1 MYTETTTSFFKIYD
15 SFFSRIT
22 DDMYLEL
29 TEMDTFKM
37 LQGLLINAIPRFE
50 FPRFNVFDYVEGELV
65 ESTYQGVESDD
76 VEVPAYLWVG
86 GEFNHVLTTEEIN
99 ILGLCMTVEWLI
111 QQLETADNTRMKYAG
126 SDYKVSS
133 QANHMSKIK
142 IVLEATKVDCKHM
155 QRLYRRRIVSEDG
168 STIQSTL
175 GQIIATPVYGITNA
189 NIDRINWR
197 RTR

>member
-1 MYTETTTSFFKIYD
+1 MEFETTTSFFKIYD

-76 VEVPAYLWVG
+76 IEVPAYLWVG

-126 SDYKVSS
+126 FV
-133 QANHMSKIK
+133 
-142 IVLEATKVDCKHM
+142 
-155 QRLYRRRIVSEDG
+155 
-168 STIQSTL
+168 
-175 GQIIATPVYGITNA
+175 
-189 NIDRINWR
+189 
-197 RTR
+197 